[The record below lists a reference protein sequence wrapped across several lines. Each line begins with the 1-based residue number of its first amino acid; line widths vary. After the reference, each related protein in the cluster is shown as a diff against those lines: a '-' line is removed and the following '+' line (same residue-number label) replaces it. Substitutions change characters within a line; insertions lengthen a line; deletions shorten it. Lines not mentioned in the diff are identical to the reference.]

1 MKVMEVV
8 IFQVDIVEEDFQET
22 VLRVGVRV
30 GVGVGVGSR
39 IGRVVLLGIDDLE
52 EVLTGDSTVVW
63 VMGATI

>member
-30 GVGVGVGSR
+30 GV
-39 IGRVVLLGIDDLE
+39 RVVLLGIDDLE
-52 EVLTGDSTVVW
+52 EVLAGDSTVVW
-63 VMGATI
+63 VMGTTI

>member
-22 VLRVGVRV
+22 VLGVVVGVR
-30 GVGVGVGSR
+30 SR
-39 IGRVVLLGIDDLE
+39 IGRVILLGIDDLE

>member
-22 VLRVGVRV
+22 VLGV

>member
-30 GVGVGVGSR
+30 GV
-39 IGRVVLLGIDDLE
+39 RVVLLGIDDLE

-63 VMGATI
+63 VMGTTI

>member
-30 GVGVGVGSR
+30 GV
-39 IGRVVLLGIDDLE
+39 RVVLLGIDDLE

>member
-22 VLRVGVRV
+22 VL
-30 GVGVGVGSR
+30 GVGVGSR

>member
-22 VLRVGVRV
+22 VL
-30 GVGVGVGSR
+30 GVGSR

-52 EVLTGDSTVVW
+52 EVLAGDSTVVW
-63 VMGATI
+63 VMGTTI